1 MKILITGGHVTPA
14 VAVIDELKGQEIV
27 FVGRKYA
34 VSQEETP
41 SFEYIEITER
51 GIKFIN
57 LPTGRFT
64 RVLSLS
70 SFINLLKVP
79 KGIINAYRILKNEK
93 PDKVLSFGSYLAL
106 PIAFWAYVL
115 KIPIFTHEQTI
126 VPGLANK
133 LIGIFAKK
141 VFVSFEEAGTFFS
154 KKKVVVSG
162 NPVRNSIF
170 KTIKKPFNINENVP
184 TIFISGGSL
193 GSHSI
198 NEHVKNILQG
208 LLKKYQVI
216 HQTGSVK
223 GEHDYNSLLKIRE
236 SSPLELKSRYFLKEH
251 FLEEEFGFAY
261 SVSDLVVG
269 RAGANTFF
277 ELIALQKPA
286 VFIPLPWSSGKEQQ
300 KHAQIFK
307 DAGCGEVFEQS
318 EESNVLYGKI
328 EKVFNN
334 IEEYKNNFRNL
345 KYLNSQNAASFV
357 AQEILKT

>member
-34 VSQEETP
+34 ISQEEAP
-41 SFEYIEITER
+41 SFEYKEITER
-51 GIKFIN
+51 GIKFID

-70 SFINLLKVP
+70 SFINLLKIP
-79 KGIINAYRILKNEK
+79 KGIINAYRILKKEK
-93 PDKVLSFGSYLAL
+93 PDKILSFGSYLAL
-106 PIAFWAYVL
+106 PIAFWAYIL

-126 VPGLANK
+126 IPGLANK
-133 LIGIFAKK
+133 LIGVFAKK

-154 KKKVVVSG
+154 KKKIVVSG
-162 NPVRNSIF
+162 NPVRKSIF
-170 KTIKKPFNINENVP
+170 KTIKKLFNMSENLP

-198 NEHVKNILQG
+198 NKHLKNILQK
-208 LLKKYQVI
+208 LLRKYQLI

-223 GEHDYNSLLKIRE
+223 GEHDYDSLLKIRN
-236 SSPLELKSRYFLKEH
+236 SLPLELKSRYFLKEH
-251 FLEEEFGFAY
+251 FLEAEFGFIY
-261 SVSDLVVG
+261 SVSNIVVG

-300 KHAQIFK
+300 KQAQIFK
-307 DAGCGEVFEQS
+307 DAGCGEIFDQS
-318 EESNVLYGKI
+318 EESDVLDEKI
-328 EKVFNN
+328 EKVLNN
-334 IEEYKNNFRNL
+334 LEEYKNNFRNL
-345 KYLNSQNAASFV
+345 KYLNSQNAAGFV